1 MHEDHREYFNFTGR
15 SRIDKSINSLLGI
28 IEGIAIDHEINS
40 SEIDFLHLWLEDKIE
55 LRNRHPFNEL
65 IPVVEQA
72 LADRVLAED
81 EKNDI
86 VWLCQRLTSTEFY
99 DQVTA
104 DLQRLHAVVGG
115 VIADT
120 NISQQELRGLSE
132 WINDHDH
139 LRGCWPYDE
148 IGSLIT
154 TVLADRIIDE
164 KEHEMLFRYFSEFIS
179 LLDSKTITSAPVSSG
194 GSITGLCAVCPEVKF
209 AEKTFAFT
217 GASARYPRRRLT
229 ETVTRLGGN
238 VASGPCK
245 KVDYLVI
252 GADGNPCW
260 AFACYGRKVEKAVE
274 LRKSGV
280 KIMIIHES
288 DFHDAVLDA
297 SQG

>member
-1 MHEDHREYFNFTGR
+1 MHEEQKSYFKFTGR

-28 IEGIAIDHEINS
+28 IEGIAIDREINS
-40 SEIDFLHLWLEDKIE
+40 SEIDFLHLWLEDKLE
-55 LRNRHPFNEL
+55 LRDRHPFNEL
-65 IPVVEQA
+65 IPVIEQA
-72 LADRVLAED
+72 LADRVLTED

-86 VWLCQRLTSTEFY
+86 VWLCERLSSNEYY
-99 DQVTA
+99 DHVTT

-115 VIADT
+115 IVADT
-120 NISQQELRGLSE
+120 TISEPELRGLSE

-148 IGSLIT
+148 IGSLVT
-154 TVLADRIIDE
+154 TVLADKIIDK
-164 KEHEMLFRYFSEFIS
+164 KEHEMLFRYFSEFVA
-179 LLDSKTITSAPVSSG
+179 LLDSKTITSAP
-194 GSITGLCAVCPEVKF
+194 ITAGESVVGLCAVCPEVEF
-209 AEKTFAFT
+209 PDRTFAFT
-217 GASARYPRRRLT
+217 GASARYSRQELAD
-229 ETVTRLGGN
+229 TVSQLGGS
-238 VASGPCK
+238 VASGPGK

-297 SQG
+297 SKG